1 MRSQTNRIPLPL
13 YWTLLCNLTVQWTLS
28 QIVEIIK
35 LELTITTLEW
45 SKSALCI
52 WMATMTWKSTSE
64 GNILAMI
71 ITLIHFYIH
80 SDSKISKKKFEEI
93 SGRRGLRMGLLWAS
107 LSWVLQEW
115 ILQKKTM
122 NRLLRVSMAR
132 DGSLSLNKLKR
143 INSIVIEYPSN
154 RNKPNWDKTSVWL
167 KNIV

>member
-1 MRSQTNRIPLPL
+1 ML
-13 YWTLLCNLTVQWTLS
+13 YWTLPCNLAVQWS

-52 WMATMTWKSTSE
+52 WMATVTWKSASE

-71 ITLIHFYIH
+71 ITLIHFNN
-80 SDSKISKKKFEEI
+80 STFRFENFEKKIRKKIRWNQWQKGPSTS
-93 SGRRGLRMGLLWAS
+93 SGLVFLR
-107 LSWVLQEW
+107 VLQEW

>member
-80 SDSKISKKKFEEI
+80 SDSKISKKNSKKSVAEGAFE
-93 SGRRGLRMGLLWAS
+93 WAS
-107 LSWVLQEW
+107 SGLVFLGVLQEW